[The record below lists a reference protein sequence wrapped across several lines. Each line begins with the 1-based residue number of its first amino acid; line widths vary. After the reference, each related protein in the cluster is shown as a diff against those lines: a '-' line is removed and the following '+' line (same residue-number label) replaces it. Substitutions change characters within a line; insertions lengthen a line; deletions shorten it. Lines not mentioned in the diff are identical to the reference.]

1 MSAGISSQISVAKE
15 SAWGTAVTPTKSIA
29 VRPTGGIS
37 DKENIQLIPA
47 VKGQTQKYYDAIKG
61 KVSYEGDYTFDL
73 FADYVGYFLLSALGA
88 DTPSLAA
95 SETLVYTHVFSE
107 LLPKPSLT
115 IEQAI
120 GENTRRYAGAIVK
133 GFKIEAK
140 AGEMVEFTPSIM
152 AKTQASSTEIAAAFS
167 TVKAFN
173 FAQAVVKCGG
183 VTLTEVQSLELNFV
197 NGLEMVYALGSNEPS
212 FNSIAGGSEVTGKIE
227 CYLDPTTA
235 TRLTNYLSGTKESFE
250 LILTGDTIG
259 NVSTNKLDIVVPV
272 AVYTAGDTKVT
283 DAHNVLTIEFSGLY
297 DPSTSK
303 LIGVTLT
310 NLVASY

>member
-1 MSAGISSQISVAKE
+1 MSAGVQSQISVAKE
-15 SAWGTAVTPTKSIA
+15 NTWGVAVTPTKSIA

-37 DKENIQLIPA
+37 DKENVQLIPA
-47 VKGQTQKYYDAIKG
+47 IKGQTQKYYDAIRG
-61 KVSYEGDYTFDL
+61 KVSYEGDYTLDL
-73 FADYVGYFLLSALGA
+73 FADYVGYFLLSALGT
-88 DTPSLAA
+88 DTPAVA
-95 SETLVYTHVFSE
+95 PSETVVYNHAFTE
-107 LLPKPSLT
+107 TLPKPSLT

-152 AKTQASSTEIAAAFS
+152 AKTQAGSTEIAGAFS

-197 NGLEMVYALGSNEPS
+197 NGLEMVYALGSNEAS
-212 FNSIAGGSEVTGKIE
+212 FNSITGGSEVTGKIE
-227 CYLDPTTA
+227 CYLDSITA
-235 TRLTNYLSGTKESFE
+235 TRLANYLSGTKESFE

-283 DAHNVLTIEFSGLY
+283 DAHNVLTVEFSGMY